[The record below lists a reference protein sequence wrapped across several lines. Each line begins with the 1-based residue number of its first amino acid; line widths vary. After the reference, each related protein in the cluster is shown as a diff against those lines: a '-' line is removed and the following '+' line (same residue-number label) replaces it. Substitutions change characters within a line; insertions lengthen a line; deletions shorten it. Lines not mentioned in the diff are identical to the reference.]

1 MENHYVYWMYQLQTE
16 VLQQRVTRLNT
27 ILDKQ
32 RKNVMLPYYFINALW
47 QALDSVNIEKGIQK
61 SIMFANKLNI

>member
-16 VLQQRVTRLNT
+16 VLQQRVTQLMT

-32 RKNVMLPYYFINALW
+32 RYYFINALW
-47 QALDSVNIEKGIQK
+47 QALDSVNIEKGIHK
-61 SIMFANKLNI
+61 SILFANKLNI